1 MPCRDEW
8 AEEQD
13 RKAAF
18 RELALV
24 RASLCAVLTFIEG
37 DDTAFAAMLKDID
50 WKEAGVS
57 KKEFLSW
64 WETHKHEDIQRRKR
78 EAAEKR
84 EKELRANALAK
95 LTLEERKLLGIKP

>member
-13 RKAAF
+13 RRAAF
-18 RELALV
+18 QELALV

-57 KKEFLSW
+57 KREFLAW
-64 WETHKHEDIQRRKR
+64 WEEHKIEDALRRKR
-78 EAAEKR
+78 EAEEKR
-84 EKELRANALAK
+84 EKEIRKTALAK
-95 LTLEERKLLGIKP
+95 LTPEEKKILGVK

>member
-18 RELALV
+18 RELAMV

-37 DDTAFAAMLKDID
+37 DKSAFDAMLKDID

-57 KKEFLSW
+57 KREFLAW
-64 WETHKHEDIQRRKR
+64 WEDHKVEDAMRRKQ
-78 EAAEKR
+78 EAAER
-84 EKELRANALAK
+84 RAKEIRKAALAK
-95 LTLEERKLLGIKP
+95 LTPEEKKILGVK